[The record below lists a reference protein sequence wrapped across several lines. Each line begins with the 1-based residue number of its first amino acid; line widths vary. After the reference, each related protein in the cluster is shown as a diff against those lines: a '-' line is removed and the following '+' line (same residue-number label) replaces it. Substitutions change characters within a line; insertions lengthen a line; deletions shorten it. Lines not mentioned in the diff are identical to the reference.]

1 MASMPQYR
9 DRLENGR
16 GKDDKMSGEMWK
28 TVEASTRKVRVGK
41 VEGER
46 SKRRSRKEKG
56 EERKEKEIEER
67 QDSGG

>member
-16 GKDDKMSGEMWK
+16 GKDDEMSGEMWK

>member
-16 GKDDKMSGEMWK
+16 GKDDEMSGEMWK

-56 EERKEKEIEER
+56 EERKEK
-67 QDSGG
+67 